1 MDQREKADKTEPALA
16 AEPIEN
22 AEASEPTD
30 PTDRI
35 EPAEPMDKIEPDEPI
50 DRIDP
55 LDPMLRMEPEDP
67 GERDELAEIRITTLW
82 QAKTSRASRAE
93 CCHVATSHQEIAH
106 RAADAGVLRV
116 WLSCMNMRP
125 SRPHVEISRGFLSMC
140 GLRTSLTVRS
150 QDMVDVSAR

>member
-1 MDQREKADKTEPALA
+1 MDQRERADKTEPTLA

-35 EPAEPMDKIEPDEPI
+35 EPAEPIDRIEPDEPI

-67 GERDELAEIRITTLW
+67 GERDEPAHIRMRTFW
-82 QAKTSRASRAE
+82 QARDQRRVSTSPPSPRHHTHRVNPRGTEAAPVRANYLVR
-93 CCHVATSHQEIAH
+93 V
-106 RAADAGVLRV
+106 DA
-116 WLSCMNMRP
+116 
-125 SRPHVEISRGFLSMC
+125 
-140 GLRTSLTVRS
+140 
-150 QDMVDVSAR
+150 VSFSYHCPDCP